1 MQVLQ
6 VDAGTAIKHMTGIIQ
21 TLSTIVFNG
30 GGIVLILLILMRKG
44 ESGGLSSA
52 FGGAG
57 GSDLLGVRAQ
67 KQLDKLI
74 TYIAAFFIASAVMLN
89 MPGIRNHGKQ
99 IIDDQKVE
107 ESTPKGTEETNKNS
121 EKPEE
126 K

>member
-1 MQVLQ
+1 
-6 VDAGTAIKHMTGIIQ
+6 MTGIIQ
-21 TLSTIVFNG
+21 TVSTIVFNG
-30 GGIVLILLILMRKG
+30 GGIVLILLILIRKG

-74 TYIAAFFIASAVMLN
+74 TYVAAFFIASAVMLN
-89 MPGIRNHGKQ
+89 MPNIRNHGKQ
-99 IIDDQKVE
+99 IIDDKKVE
-107 ESTPKGTEETNKNS
+107 ESAPQGTQETNKSS
-121 EKPEE
+121 EETKD